1 MEKVGGERAAEV
13 GPEVAARG
21 GGGGAEESR
30 HFWSGKETL
39 SGRSKPRGV
48 LYFYFKKL

>member
-13 GPEVAARG
+13 GPEVASC